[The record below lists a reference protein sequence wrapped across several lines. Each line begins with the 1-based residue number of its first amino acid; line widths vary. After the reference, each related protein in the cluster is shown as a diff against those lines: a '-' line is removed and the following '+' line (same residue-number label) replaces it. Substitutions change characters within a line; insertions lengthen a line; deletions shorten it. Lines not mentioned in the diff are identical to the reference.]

1 MPKPY
6 PVRSETHELE
16 YQSERFFRAC
26 LPKGWTCEKPEHDY
40 GVDLRVDI
48 YEDHN
53 ATGLELVVQLKASK
67 AAAEGAMETVR
78 LRTTTY
84 NHLRNRL
91 QVAML
96 VKFVSDDKD
105 AYWLLVRDI
114 PPPMQNN
121 RTFSVCIPKS
131 NKLSAIEWDRIQQ
144 HVREVTDA
152 KLAAV
157 RRDEIRRN
165 NAE

>member
-1 MPKPY
+1 
-6 PVRSETHELE
+6 
-16 YQSERFFRAC
+16 
-26 LPKGWTCEKPEHDY
+26 
-40 GVDLRVDI
+40 
-48 YEDHN
+48 
-53 ATGLELVVQLKASK
+53 VVQLKASK

-91 QVAML
+91 QLAML
-96 VKFVSDDKD
+96 VKFVADDRD
-105 AYWLLVRDI
+105 AYWLLFRDI
-114 PPPMQNN
+114 PPPTQDN
-121 RTFSVCIPKS
+121 RTFSISIPKS
-131 NKLSAIEWDRIQQ
+131 NKLSAIDWDRIQQ